1 MTHLHNILRIPRPPF
16 FSFWSHISL
25 FRRFTLVFLPIL
37 ALLLICV
44 FAGTRKS
51 LEAVVNS
58 ATARNT
64 RIQAHA
70 LGFAIGQSL
79 AEARNQLLVLAAGS
93 MQKDEMI
100 RRMQFR
106 TKINNARY
114 REVAFMDADR
124 KERYLLLNYNGELI
138 NIPPEQADSLA
149 GSPFRA
155 PGNIGSPDEVTVTQP
170 MEVVYPMMHT
180 PDGMHGQLTLQV
192 IRFYAPVLRSDGTF
206 HGVLILSLDLSTLRD
221 TISNFSQA
229 GADAEALQNS
239 NTHTVYVDKEG
250 WMIFQDAEHGK
261 NDQQSSLDTVR
272 AGFRGDFGR
281 PGYSTAFRPSASE
294 YYSYWTMMNDIQH
307 GKSGKLSSLNG
318 DLWGDGSLPVENV
331 SFAPVTYHSTSN
343 GPAQVVG
350 AVVVLDSTF
359 TFTQSGAQLSL
370 IYFCAF
376 LLAMFFM
383 TLALFLISRSVL
395 KPLFRLNRD
404 ILDEADKSLVSE
416 LPQTEEPKEVHRL
429 RTSVNLILE
438 RLQFLEQDRD
448 LTDSL
453 TNVRLQMERV
463 KDFPKDFVPPE
474 DGIVGKSPEIK
485 RLRNDIAQA
494 AKVMEDVLVVGET
507 GTGKELVSRAIH
519 NQSKRKDGP
528 FITINCGALDEGLL
542 MDTLFGHVK
551 GAYTE
556 AKQPRKGAFLAA
568 EGGTLMLDEIGNAT
582 LRVQQALLRALS
594 DRCIHPLGSDE
605 FIKFDTRVIAA
616 TNADL
621 QEEVHRGTFR
631 EDLYF
636 RLAVITIKTPPLRDH
651 KRDIPYMTVAFLK
664 EGLAKAGEQRDIP
677 DISRGALSKMM
688 HYHWPGNVRELRNCV
703 MRTLA
708 YCDGDIILP
717 HCVDIGAQNE
727 EKGDGNQNRTP
738 TELLQKAWE
747 RGQESAG
754 PAQEASGAASVPLPA
769 PSPDPEKRDTAQ
781 ADPVSPDSG
790 PCEAARRSPDTKSAS
805 EEIPGARGL
814 NSRMRAALTEILKR
828 ESLSRQDYQD
838 IAGKD
843 ISMRTAQYDLQE
855 LVKAGF
861 LRKEGRGPA
870 LRYIVIRSEKN
881 APSGQED
888 SI

>member
-206 HGVLILSLDLSTLRD
+206 HGVLMLSLDLSTLRD

-281 PGYSTAFRPSASE
+281 LGYSTAFRPSASE

-828 ESLSRQDYQD
+828 GSLSRQDYQD

>member
-206 HGVLILSLDLSTLRD
+206 HGVLMLSLDLSTLRD

-281 PGYSTAFRPSASE
+281 LGYSTAFRPSASE

>member
-1 MTHLHNILRIPRPPF
+1 MTHFTSIFRAPKLPLS
-16 FSFWSHISL
+16 SFWARMSL

-37 ALLLICV
+37 ALILIAV

-51 LEAVVNS
+51 LETVVNS

-70 LGFAIGQSL
+70 LGFAIGQSM

-114 REVAFMDADR
+114 REVAFWDTQS

-138 NIPPEQADSLA
+138 NIPPEQVEGLA
-149 GSPFRA
+149 GSPFRG
-155 PGNIGSPDEVTVTQP
+155 PSNIGSPDEVTVTQP
-170 MEVVYPMMHT
+170 MEVVYPMMQT
-180 PDGMHGQLTLQV
+180 PDGMHGQLSLQV
-192 IRFYAPVLRSDGTF
+192 IRFYAPVFRSDGTF
-206 HGVLILSLDLSTLRD
+206 QGFLMLSLDLSTLRD

-229 GADAEALQNS
+229 GADTQALQNS
-239 NTHTVYVDKEG
+239 SLHTVYVDREG
-250 WMIFQDAEHGK
+250 WMIFQDEEHGK
-261 NDQQSSLDTVR
+261 KEQPGSLDTVR

-294 YYSYWTMMNDIQH
+294 YYSYWTMMNEVQN
-307 GKSGKLSSLNG
+307 GKSGRLSSLDGNQ
-318 DLWGDGSLPVENV
+318 WGDGSLPVENV
-331 SFAPVTYHSTSN
+331 SYAPIVYHPTSS

-370 IYFCAF
+370 IYACAF
-376 LLAMFFM
+376 LLALTLM
-383 TLALFLISRSVL
+383 TLALFLISRSIL
-395 KPLFRLNRD
+395 KPFARLNRD
-404 ILDEADKSLVSE
+404 ILDETDKSLVSE
-416 LPQTEEPKEVHRL
+416 LPQAEEPREVHSL

-448 LTDSL
+448 LTDTL

-463 KDFPKDFVPPE
+463 KTFPKDFIPPA
-474 DGIVGKSPEIK
+474 DGIVGKSPEIT

-507 GTGKELVSRAIH
+507 GTGKELVSRAVH
-519 NQSKRKDGP
+519 EQSNRRDGP

-568 EGGTLMLDEIGNAT
+568 EGGTLMLDEIGNAS

-605 FIKFDTRVIAA
+605 FVKFDTRVIAA

-621 QEEVHRGTFR
+621 QDEVHRGTFR

-651 KRDIPYMTVAFLK
+651 KTDIPYMTVAFLR
-664 EGLAKAGEQRDIP
+664 EGLAKANSDRDVP

-708 YCDGDIILP
+708 FCEGDIILP
-717 HCVDIGAQNE
+717 HCVALGDHSE
-727 EKGDGNQNRTP
+727 EGGEGSTGQATTD
-738 TELLQKAWE
+738 LLQKAWE
-747 RGQESAG
+747 REQENSGKKPEA
-754 PAQEASGAASVPLPA
+754 PASGQPSMPSLPA
-769 PSPDPEKRDTAQ
+769 ETPAPAGNAAEAE
-781 ADPVSPDSG
+781 ASPDSE
-790 PCEAARRSPDTKSAS
+790 PREAARKSPDAQRLP
-805 EEIPGARGL
+805 EELSGAVREL
-814 NSRMRAALTEILKR
+814 NSRLQAALPEILKR

-838 IAGKD
+838 IAGKN

-855 LVKAGF
+855 LVKAGV

-870 LRYIVIRSEKN
+870 LRYIVIRSEQ
-881 APSGQED
+881 APD
-888 SI
+888 

>member
-206 HGVLILSLDLSTLRD
+206 HGVLMLSLDLSTLRD

-281 PGYSTAFRPSASE
+281 LGYSTAFRPSASE

-677 DISRGALSKMM
+677 EISRGALSKMM